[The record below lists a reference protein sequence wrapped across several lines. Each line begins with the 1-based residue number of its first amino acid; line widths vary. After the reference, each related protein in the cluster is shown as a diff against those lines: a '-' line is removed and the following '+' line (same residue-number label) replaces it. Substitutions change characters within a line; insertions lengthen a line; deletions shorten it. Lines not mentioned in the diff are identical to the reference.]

1 MLKTQANTA
10 TDGINTSVEKGFQT
24 NLFHVDSKPY
34 GLTFGEWTAKWW
46 QWAYAIPKNTNPAY
60 DDTGRY
66 FTVNQKGPVW
76 FFTGSY
82 GKMHHDNVAYLQ
94 TKTILFPI
102 LNSECSF
109 AEFPSLKN
117 EEQLRVCAKET
128 QDTVTQVKA
137 SIDGKNITNLEGY
150 RIRSPLFNL
159 SLPENNIVSLPPQST
174 QAVSD
179 GNWVFLKPL
188 PEGEHIIS
196 FKGDLRNIS
205 DGQKNKNNSFSFSG
219 PYGWDNKVT
228 YHTSSIVGSSSN
240 NNNSSLPSNPI
251 T

>member
-1 MLKTQANTA
+1 
-10 TDGINTSVEKGFQT
+10 
-24 NLFHVDSKPY
+24 
-34 GLTFGEWTAKWW
+34 
-46 QWAYAIPKNTNPAY
+46 
-60 DDTGRY
+60 
-66 FTVNQKGPVW
+66 
-76 FFTGSY
+76 
-82 GKMHHDNVAYLQ
+82 MHHDNVAYLQ
-94 TKTILFPI
+94 TKVILFPI

-109 AEFPSLKN
+109 AEFPNLKN

-150 RIRSPLFNL
+150 RIQSPLFSL
-159 SLPENNIVSLPPQST
+159 SMPENNLVGLPPQST
-174 QAVSD
+174 QGVSD

-188 PEGEHIIS
+188 PEGEHIIT

-205 DGQKNKNNSFSFSG
+205 DVQENKNNRYSFAG

-228 YHTSSIVGSSSN
+228 YHTSSIVGSSSSSSS
-240 NNNSSLPSNPI
+240 NNSSLPSNPI